1 MTYVLE
7 KLSLLL
13 TNIEWSDFV
22 IEMIA
27 TLVGF
32 ALALWGEKLIANA
45 QTRQTKKELKK
56 LFTEE
61 LTNVAK
67 RLEKWN
73 SSELDI
79 HPLDIPS
86 WEAAISAGQI
96 SLLDQIT
103 KQRLFIVYNN
113 IREFNSWS
121 HIHTD
126 YYFEKEKK
134 NTLLTNQLNEL
145 QQALLMDETSE
156 GSINWAINTIK
167 ERK

>member
-1 MTYVLE
+1 MTYLLE
-7 KLSLLL
+7 KMSLLL

-22 IEMIA
+22 LEMIA

-32 ALALWGEKLIANA
+32 ALALWGEKLISNA
-45 QTRQTKKELKK
+45 QTRQTKKELKR

-67 RLEKWN
+67 KLEKWN

-86 WEAAISAGQI
+86 WEAAINAGQT
-96 SLLDQIT
+96 SLLDQTT

-121 HIHTD
+121 LIYTN

-134 NTLLTNQLNEL
+134 NALLNNQLNEL
-145 QQALLMDETSE
+145 QHALLKDETSE
-156 GSINWAINTIK
+156 GSISWAISTIK

>member
-1 MTYVLE
+1 MTYILE
-7 KLSLLL
+7 KISLFLA
-13 TNIEWSDFV
+13 NIEWSNFV
-22 IEMIA
+22 LDMIA

-32 ALALWGEKLIANA
+32 ALALWGEKLVANS
-45 QTRQTKKELKK
+45 QTRQTKKELKR
-56 LFTEE
+56 LFIEE
-61 LTNVAK
+61 LTNVAEK
-67 RLEKWN
+67 LEKWN

-86 WEAAISAGQI
+86 WEAAINAGQI

-121 HIHTD
+121 HIHTN

-134 NTLLTNQLNEL
+134 NTLLNNQLNEL
-145 QQALLMDETSE
+145 QQALLKDETSE
-156 GSINWAINTIK
+156 GSISWAISTIK